1 MWNCYEEGEKKK
13 HLNSSGQD
21 KCEKR
26 VREENLPFPSN
37 KNTTTKKISSYQGF
51 KYTHTHTHKRNR
63 LLGFFFF
70 HILKFP

>member
-1 MWNCYEEGEKKK
+1 METATQIKNKKK

-37 KNTTTKKISSYQGF
+37 KNTTTKKNQQLS
-51 KYTHTHTHKRNR
+51 RV
-63 LLGFFFF
+63 
-70 HILKFP
+70 